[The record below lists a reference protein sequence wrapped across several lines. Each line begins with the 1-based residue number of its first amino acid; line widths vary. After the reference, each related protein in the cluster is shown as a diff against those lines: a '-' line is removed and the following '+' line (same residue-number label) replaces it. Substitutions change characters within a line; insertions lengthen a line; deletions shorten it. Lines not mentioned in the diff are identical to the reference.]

1 MCFCQKMLRAFP
13 GLPALQMLAMRRME
27 TKLIKK
33 KRDSEVPPL
42 RGVDLL
48 QSKLHWSVAHW
59 RWSYREAVRAG
70 PPPCSCPGSHWAGKP
85 SGCAAT
91 GSAAQKQTL
100 AGLPQGEGMS
110 CALGSSQGSGT
121 WASDGVMRVSC

>member
-1 MCFCQKMLRAFP
+1 MDVSLSEDAEGFP
-13 GLPALQMLAMRRME
+13 RTPSPSDASKE
-27 TKLIKK
+27 KNEKNIKK

-48 QSKLHWSVAHW
+48 QSELHWPGARW

-70 PPPCSCPGSHWAGKP
+70 PPPCSCPGSRWAGKP
-85 SGCAAT
+85 SGCAAA